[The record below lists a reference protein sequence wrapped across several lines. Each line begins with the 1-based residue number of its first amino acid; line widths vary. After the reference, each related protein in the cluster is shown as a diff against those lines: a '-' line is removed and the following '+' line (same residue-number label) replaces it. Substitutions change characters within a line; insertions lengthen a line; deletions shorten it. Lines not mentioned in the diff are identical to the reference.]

1 MDTIIKT
8 KSPSELYY
16 NPIISSDT
24 VIFKQNFHKQYKEQY
39 LKILNY
45 LSEYDT
51 EVQKKAVR
59 DNIGVYSKVD
69 IDVLKQLVNSIKSDL
84 GQKTDSP
91 NQEGNAF
98 ERINYLLEIIDG
110 LIGDGDLSV
119 SGKIKEAINALKDGV
134 SSEYD
139 TLKKIEDIIR
149 AHLTDYNNPHK
160 INKNQIDLGNVTN
173 DAQVKRDEMGQPN
186 GVATLNEGG
195 VIPKEQLPSYVD
207 DVIDCY
213 ATFTK
218 SEEGL
223 LENIQV
229 FEDLEHLKPIN
240 GEAGK
245 IYADIE
251 SAYQF
256 RWTGSK
262 WSVVG
267 SPTVIGIVEG
277 TAFDGKKGTNL
288 QNKVNTHIANTKN
301 PHNVTSEQVGAIPKG
316 GLKTINNQTI
326 EGEGNINISPTAS
339 EVLFTTDLVITSNV
353 GVHVVGSSGSKTLP
367 TTGKSIKQVMDLLF
381 SEEKNPNITQPS
393 INLTST
399 SMGAK
404 EVGTRLVPNYNASL
418 NAGNYQFGP
427 STNVTATSWSVSDTK
442 GGISATASGNF
453 NELLIEDATNYSIT
467 AIVQHSEGAI
477 PLTNLGNPFPSGK
490 IVAGSKTKTLGSITG
505 YRNSFY
511 GTITNKNELTSSII
525 RSLVKSNKAL
535 ANGATFNVTIPIG
548 ALRVVIA
555 YPATLRDLT
564 SVLDVNGL
572 NANIT
577 SSFKNMRLNVEG
589 NNSYSPKEY
598 KIYYLDYAAPYDTN
612 NTYKVTI

>member
-119 SGKIKEAINALKDGV
+119 SGKIKEAIDALKGGV

-277 TAFDGKKGTNL
+277 TAFDGKKGKDL
-288 QNKVNTHIANTKN
+288 QDKVNTHIANTEN
-301 PHNVTSEQVGAIPKG
+301 PHNVTCEQVGAIPKG

-490 IVAGSKTKTLGSITG
+490 ILAGSKTKTLGSITG